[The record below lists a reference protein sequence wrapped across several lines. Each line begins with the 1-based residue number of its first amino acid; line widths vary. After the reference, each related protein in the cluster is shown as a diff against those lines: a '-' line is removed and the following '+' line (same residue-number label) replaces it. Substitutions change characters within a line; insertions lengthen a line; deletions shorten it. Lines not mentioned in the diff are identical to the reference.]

1 MPTCSSS
8 APSSLSPQVSALK
21 FQPSS
26 LSPQVSALKS
36 QPSSLSSQV
45 SALKSQPL
53 NLYMS
58 TTHDNRRIA
67 GNRPLLPP
75 AILIEEIPLTDKAT
89 TVVENGRAESEAIL
103 NGTDD
108 RLIVVVGPC
117 SIHDTKAAIEYA
129 EQLLALAQ
137 KYKADLQVIM
147 RVYFEKPR
155 TVVGWKGLINDPK
168 IDGSFEINSG
178 LRIGRKLL
186 VDICELGLPTGAEF
200 LDTIIP
206 QFIADAIAWS
216 AIGARTTESQVH
228 RELASGLSM
237 PIGFKN
243 GTSGN
248 VQIAID
254 AVRSAGQPHWFP
266 SVTKQGVT
274 AIFQTKGNP
283 SAHLILRGGNRTG
296 PNYEA
301 KAVEPV
307 LEQLAAVDLPQKLIV
322 DCSHGN
328 SNKDYTGQTTVA
340 KDLADQISAGQQGI
354 AGVMLESNLVAGRQ
368 NYDINGNNTYGQSI
382 TDECIDMPA
391 TEAILN
397 TLARAVQARRK
408 A

>member
-1 MPTCSSS
+1 
-8 APSSLSPQVSALK
+8 
-21 FQPSS
+21 
-26 LSPQVSALKS
+26 
-36 QPSSLSSQV
+36 
-45 SALKSQPL
+45 
-53 NLYMS
+53 MS

-67 GNRPLLPP
+67 DNRPLLPP
-75 AILIEEIPLTDKAT
+75 AILIEEIPLTEKAT
-89 TVVENGRAESEAIL
+89 AVVENGRAQSEAIL

-117 SIHDTKAAIEYA
+117 SIHDPKAAIEYA
-129 EQLLALAQ
+129 QQLLPLAK
-137 KYKADLQVIM
+137 KYQADLQVIM

-155 TVVGWKGLINDPK
+155 TVVGWKGLINDPG

-216 AIGARTTESQVH
+216 AIGARTTESQIH

-237 PIGFKN
+237 PVGFKN

-254 AVRSAGQPHWFP
+254 AVRSAAQPHWFP

-274 AIFQTKGNP
+274 AIFQTTGNP

-301 KAVEPV
+301 KDVESI

-328 SNKDYTGQTTVA
+328 SNKDYTRQTIVA
-340 KDLADQISAGQQGI
+340 NTLAEQISAGQQGI
-354 AGVMLESNLVAGRQ
+354 AGVMLESHLVAGRQ
-368 NYDINGNNTYGQSI
+368 NYDVSSDNTYGQSI

-391 TEAILN
+391 TEAILDA
-397 TLARAVQARRK
+397 LAQAVQARRK

>member
-1 MPTCSSS
+1 
-8 APSSLSPQVSALK
+8 
-21 FQPSS
+21 
-26 LSPQVSALKS
+26 
-36 QPSSLSSQV
+36 
-45 SALKSQPL
+45 
-53 NLYMS
+53 MS

-67 GNRPLLPP
+67 DNRPLLPP
-75 AILIEEIPLTDKAT
+75 AILIEEIPLTEKAT
-89 TVVENGRAESEAIL
+89 AVVENGRAQSEAIL

-117 SIHDTKAAIEYA
+117 SIHDPKAAIEYA
-129 EQLLALAQ
+129 QQLLPLAK
-137 KYKADLQVIM
+137 KYQADLQVIM

-155 TVVGWKGLINDPK
+155 TVVGWKGLINDPG

-216 AIGARTTESQVH
+216 AIGARTTESQIH

-237 PIGFKN
+237 PVGFKN

-254 AVRSAGQPHWFP
+254 AVRSAAQPHWFP
-266 SVTKQGVT
+266 SVTKQGMT
-274 AIFQTKGNP
+274 AIFQTTGNP

-301 KAVEPV
+301 KDVESI

-328 SNKDYTGQTTVA
+328 SNKDYTRQTIVA
-340 KDLADQISAGQQGI
+340 NTLAEQISAGQQGI
-354 AGVMLESNLVAGRQ
+354 AGVMLESHLVAGRQ
-368 NYDINGNNTYGQSI
+368 NYDVNGDNTYGQSI

-391 TEAILN
+391 TEAILDA
-397 TLARAVQARRK
+397 LAHAVQARRK

>member
-1 MPTCSSS
+1 
-8 APSSLSPQVSALK
+8 
-21 FQPSS
+21 
-26 LSPQVSALKS
+26 
-36 QPSSLSSQV
+36 
-45 SALKSQPL
+45 
-53 NLYMS
+53 MS

-67 GNRPLLPP
+67 DNRPLLPP
-75 AILIEEIPLTDKAT
+75 AILIEEIPLTEKAT
-89 TVVENGRAESEAIL
+89 AVVENGRAQSEAIL

-117 SIHDTKAAIEYA
+117 SIHDPKAAIEYA
-129 EQLLALAQ
+129 QQLLPLAK
-137 KYKADLQVIM
+137 KYQADLQVIM

-155 TVVGWKGLINDPK
+155 TVVGWKGLINDPG

-216 AIGARTTESQVH
+216 AIGARTTESQIH

-237 PIGFKN
+237 PVGFKN

-254 AVRSAGQPHWFP
+254 AVRSAAQPHWFP
-266 SVTKQGVT
+266 SVTKQGMT
-274 AIFQTKGNP
+274 AIFQTTGNL

-301 KAVEPV
+301 KDVESI

-328 SNKDYTGQTTVA
+328 SNKDYTRQTIVA
-340 KDLADQISAGQQGI
+340 NTLAKQISAGQQGI
-354 AGVMLESNLVAGRQ
+354 AGVMLESHLVAGRQ
-368 NYDINGNNTYGQSI
+368 NYDVNGDNTYGQSI

-391 TEAILN
+391 TEAILDA
-397 TLARAVQARRK
+397 LAQAVQARRK

>member
-1 MPTCSSS
+1 MQQLCP
-8 APSSLSPQVSALK
+8 
-21 FQPSS
+21 
-26 LSPQVSALKS
+26 LKS

-45 SALKSQPL
+45 SALKSQPS

-254 AVRSAGQPHWFP
+254 AVRSAGQPHWCP

-328 SNKDYTGQTTVA
+328 SNKDYTRQTTVA

>member
-1 MPTCSSS
+1 
-8 APSSLSPQVSALK
+8 
-21 FQPSS
+21 
-26 LSPQVSALKS
+26 
-36 QPSSLSSQV
+36 
-45 SALKSQPL
+45 
-53 NLYMS
+53 MS

-75 AILIEEIPLTDKAT
+75 AILIEEIPLTEKAT

-129 EQLLALAQ
+129 EQLLPLAE
-137 KYKADLQVIM
+137 KYKAELQVIM

-155 TVVGWKGLINDPK
+155 TVVGWKGLINDPS

-186 VDICELGLPTGAEF
+186 VDIAELGLPTGAEF

-237 PIGFKN
+237 PVGFKN

-254 AVRSAGQPHWFP
+254 AVRSAAQPHWFP

-274 AIFQTKGNP
+274 AIFQTTGNP

-301 KAVEPV
+301 KDVEPI

-328 SNKDYTGQTTVA
+328 SNKDYTRQTAVA
-340 KDLADQISAGQQGI
+340 KTLAQQISAGQQGI
-354 AGVMLESNLVAGRQ
+354 AGVMLESHLVAGRQ
-368 NYDINGNNTYGQSI
+368 NYDVSGDNTYGQSI

-391 TEAILN
+391 TEVILEA
-397 TLARAVQARRK
+397 LAKAVQARRT

>member
-1 MPTCSSS
+1 MLTP
-8 APSSLSPQVSALK
+8 
-21 FQPSS
+21 
-26 LSPQVSALKS
+26 
-36 QPSSLSSQV
+36 
-45 SALKSQPL
+45 
-53 NLYMS
+53 
-58 TTHDNRRIA
+58 HDDTRIGA
-67 GNRPLLPP
+67 MRPLLSP

-89 TVVENGRAESEAIL
+89 SVIDQGRAESEAIL
-103 NGTDD
+103 RGDDD

-117 SIHDTKAAIEYA
+117 SIHDTKAAMEYA
-129 EQLLALAQ
+129 QRLLPYAE
-137 KYKADLQVIM
+137 KYKADLQIIM

-168 IDGSFEINSG
+168 IDGSFEINNG
-178 LRIGRKLL
+178 LRIGRQLL

-237 PIGFKN
+237 PVGFKN

-254 AVRSAGQPHWFP
+254 AVRSAAQPHWFP

-274 AIFQTKGNP
+274 AIFQTTGNP
-283 SAHLILRGGNRTG
+283 SAHVILRGGNRTG

-301 KAVEPV
+301 KDIEPILEELEAVK
-307 LEQLAAVDLPQKLIV
+307 LPPYLIV

-328 SNKDYTGQTTVA
+328 SNKDYTRQSEVA
-340 KDLADQISAGQQGI
+340 HVLAEQIAAGQKGI
-354 AGVMLESNLVAGRQ
+354 AGIMLESHLVAGRQ
-368 NYDINGNNTYGQSI
+368 DYKEGGENTYGQSI
-382 TDECIDMPA
+382 TDGCIDFEA
-391 TEAILN
+391 TEAIFQE
-397 TLARAVQARRK
+397 LAQAVQARRG
-408 A
+408 

>member
-1 MPTCSSS
+1 
-8 APSSLSPQVSALK
+8 
-21 FQPSS
+21 
-26 LSPQVSALKS
+26 
-36 QPSSLSSQV
+36 
-45 SALKSQPL
+45 
-53 NLYMS
+53 MS

-67 GNRPLLPP
+67 GNRPLVPP
-75 AILIEEIPLTDKAT
+75 AILIEEIPLSDKAT
-89 TVVENGRAESEAIL
+89 AVVERGRTEGEAIL
-103 NGTDD
+103 NGSDD
-108 RLIVVVGPC
+108 RLMVVVGPC

-129 EQLLALAQ
+129 RQLAPLAE
-137 KYKADLQVIM
+137 KYKADLQIIM

-155 TVVGWKGLINDPK
+155 TVVGWKGLINDPY
-168 IDGSFEINSG
+168 IDGSFEINTG

-237 PIGFKN
+237 PVGFKN

-248 VQIAID
+248 IQIAID

-274 AIFQTKGNP
+274 AIFETTGNP

-301 KAVEPV
+301 NEIAPV
-307 LEQLAAVDLPQKLIV
+307 LEQLAGVKLPQKLVI

-328 SNKDYTGQTTVA
+328 SNKDYKRQTIVA
-340 KDLADQISAGQQGI
+340 QSLANQIAAGQQGI
-354 AGVMLESNLVAGRQ
+354 AGVMLESHLVAGRQ
-368 NYDINGNNTYGQSI
+368 NYDVSGNNTYGQSI

-391 TEAILN
+391 TEAILEQ
-397 TLARAVQARRK
+397 LAVAVQARRRI
-408 A
+408 

>member
-1 MPTCSSS
+1 
-8 APSSLSPQVSALK
+8 
-21 FQPSS
+21 
-26 LSPQVSALKS
+26 
-36 QPSSLSSQV
+36 
-45 SALKSQPL
+45 
-53 NLYMS
+53 MS

-67 GNRPLLPP
+67 DNRPLLPP
-75 AILIEEIPLTDKAT
+75 AILIEEIPLTEKAT
-89 TVVENGRAESEAIL
+89 AVVENGRAQSEAIL

-117 SIHDTKAAIEYA
+117 SIHDPKAAIEYA
-129 EQLLALAQ
+129 QQLLPLAK
-137 KYKADLQVIM
+137 KYQADLQVIM

-155 TVVGWKGLINDPK
+155 TVVGWKGLINDPG

-216 AIGARTTESQVH
+216 AIGARTTESQIH

-237 PIGFKN
+237 PVGFKN

-254 AVRSAGQPHWFP
+254 AVRSAAQPHWFP
-266 SVTKQGVT
+266 SVTKQGMT
-274 AIFQTKGNP
+274 AIFQTTGNL

-301 KAVEPV
+301 KDVESI

-328 SNKDYTGQTTVA
+328 SNKDYTRQTIVA
-340 KDLADQISAGQQGI
+340 NTLAEQISAGQQGI
-354 AGVMLESNLVAGRQ
+354 AGVMLESHLVAGRQ
-368 NYDINGNNTYGQSI
+368 NYDVNGDNTYGQSI

-391 TEAILN
+391 TEAILDA
-397 TLARAVQARRK
+397 LAQAVQARRK
-408 A
+408 V

>member
-1 MPTCSSS
+1 M
-8 APSSLSPQVSALK
+8 K
-21 FQPSS
+21 
-26 LSPQVSALKS
+26 
-36 QPSSLSSQV
+36 
-45 SALKSQPL
+45 
-53 NLYMS
+53 
-58 TTHDNRRIA
+58 
-67 GNRPLLPP
+67 
-75 AILIEEIPLTDKAT
+75 
-89 TVVENGRAESEAIL
+89 
-103 NGTDD
+103 
-108 RLIVVVGPC
+108 
-117 SIHDTKAAIEYA
+117 IHVAYGE
-129 EQLLALAQ
+129 
-137 KYKADLQVIM
+137 
-147 RVYFEKPR
+147 
-155 TVVGWKGLINDPK
+155 G
-168 IDGSFEINSG
+168 
-178 LRIGRKLL
+178 
-186 VDICELGLPTGAEF
+186 
-200 LDTIIP
+200 
-206 QFIADAIAWS
+206 
-216 AIGARTTESQVH
+216 
-228 RELASGLSM
+228 
-237 PIGFKN
+237 
-243 GTSGN
+243 
-248 VQIAID
+248 ID

-328 SNKDYTGQTTVA
+328 SNKDYTRQTTVA